1 MMAEYDRL
9 AGIKGR
15 FVRWLRYEPR
25 AEGDVLTLDADEV
38 GEVVEQLQYA
48 IDTILRQRQELHE
61 YRLEVRRLNMQLNR
75 ATR

>member
-25 AEGDVLTLDADEV
+25 ADGDVMTLDADEV
-38 GEVVEQLQYA
+38 AEVVDQLQYA
-48 IDTILRQRQELHE
+48 VDTILRQRQELHD
-61 YRLEVRRLNMQLNR
+61 YKVEVRRLNMQLNR

>member
-25 AEGDVLTLDADEV
+25 ADGDVMTLNADEV
-38 GEVVEQLQYA
+38 AEVVEQLQYA
-48 IDTILRQRQELHE
+48 VDTILRQRQELHD
-61 YRLEVRRLNMQLNR
+61 YKIEVRRLNMQLNR

>member
-1 MMAEYDRL
+1 MAEYDRL

-25 AEGDVLTLDADEV
+25 ADGDVMTLDADEV

-48 IDTILRQRQELHE
+48 VDTILRQRQELPD
-61 YRLEVRRLNMQLNR
+61 YKVEVRRLNMQLNR

>member
-1 MMAEYDRL
+1 VAEYDRL

-25 AEGDVLTLDADEV
+25 AEGDVMTLDADEV

-48 IDTILRQRQELHE
+48 VDTILRQRQELHD
-61 YRLEVRRLNMQLNR
+61 YKIEVRRLNMQLNR

>member
-1 MMAEYDRL
+1 VAEYDRL

-48 IDTILRQRQELHE
+48 VDTILRQRQELHE
-61 YRLEVRRLNMQLNR
+61 YRLEVRRLNMQINR
-75 ATR
+75 SGR

>member
-1 MMAEYDRL
+1 MAEYDRL

-38 GEVVEQLQYA
+38 AEVVDQLQYA
-48 IDTILRQRQELHE
+48 VDTILRQRQELHD
-61 YRLEVRRLNMQLNR
+61 YKLEVRRLNMQINR
-75 ATR
+75 SGR

>member
-1 MMAEYDRL
+1 MAEYDRL

-25 AEGDVLTLDADEV
+25 AEGDVMTLDADEV
-38 GEVVEQLQYA
+38 AEVVDQLQYA
-48 IDTILRQRQELHE
+48 VDTILRQRQELHD
-61 YRLEVRRLNMQLNR
+61 YKVEVRRLNMQLNR

>member
-1 MMAEYDRL
+1 VAEYDRL

-25 AEGDVLTLDADEV
+25 TGGDVLTLDADEV

-48 IDTILRQRQELHE
+48 VDTILRQRQELHE

-75 ATR
+75 SGR

>member
-1 MMAEYDRL
+1 MAEYDRL

-25 AEGDVLTLDADEV
+25 TEGDVLTLDADEV

-48 IDTILRQRQELHE
+48 VDTILRQRQQLYE
-61 YRLEVRRLNMQLNR
+61 YRTEVRRLNIQLNR
-75 ATR
+75 SGR

>member
-1 MMAEYDRL
+1 MAEYDRL

-25 AEGDVLTLDADEV
+25 TDGDVMILDADEV

-48 IDTILRQRQELHE
+48 VDTILRQRQELHD
-61 YRLEVRRLNMQLNR
+61 YKIEVRRLNMQINR

>member
-1 MMAEYDRL
+1 MAEYDRL

-25 AEGDVLTLDADEV
+25 AEGDVMTLDADDV
-38 GEVVEQLQYA
+38 AEVVEQLQYA
-48 IDTILRQRQELHE
+48 VDTILRQRQELHD
-61 YRLEVRRLNMQLNR
+61 YKIEVRRLNMQLNR

>member
-25 AEGDVLTLDADEV
+25 AEGDVMTLDADEV
-38 GEVVEQLQYA
+38 AEVVEQLQYA
-48 IDTILRQRQELHE
+48 VDTILRQRQELHD
-61 YRLEVRRLNMQLNR
+61 YKIEVRRLNMQLNR

>member
-1 MMAEYDRL
+1 MAEYDRL

-25 AEGDVLTLDADEV
+25 AEGDVMTLDADEV
-38 GEVVEQLQYA
+38 AEVVDQLQYA
-48 IDTILRQRQELHE
+48 VDTILRQRQELHD
-61 YRLEVRRLNMQLNR
+61 YKLEVRRLNMQINR